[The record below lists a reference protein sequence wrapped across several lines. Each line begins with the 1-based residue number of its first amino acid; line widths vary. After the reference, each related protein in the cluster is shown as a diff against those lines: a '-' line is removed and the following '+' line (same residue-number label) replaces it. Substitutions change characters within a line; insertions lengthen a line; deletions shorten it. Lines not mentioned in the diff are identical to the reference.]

1 MSIKAYEIN
10 KALAAVPAGVHG
22 VVGGSGSTGPFV
34 NGGSTPGTTGTL
46 GATGAA
52 GSPID
57 TLGWGKAL
65 VVVNTQGSTGT
76 NQAVTVT
83 AKAGSSDW
91 FSNAAT
97 TSVGSFS
104 MTVSTAGQYTQVG
117 EIDLKK
123 LPGRYLWIQH
133 AIAGLGQSKFGV
145 EVILTQPDKAPGGQ
159 SAVSEY

>member
-1 MSIKAYEIN
+1 MGIKAFEIH
-10 KALAAVPAGVHG
+10 KALAAVPAGIHG

-57 TLGWGKAL
+57 TLGWGKAQI
-65 VVVNTQGSTGT
+65 VANTQGATGT
-76 NQAVTVT
+76 AQSVAVV
-83 AKAGSSDW
+83 AKAGTSDW
-91 FSNAAT
+91 FSHSSV

-104 MTVSTAGQYTQVG
+104 MTISTTGQYVQVG
-117 EIDLKK
+117 EIDCRK
-123 LPGRYLWIQH
+123 LPGRYLWLQH
-133 AIAGLGQSKFGV
+133 SITGLGQSKFGID
-145 EVILTQPDKAPGGQ
+145 VILSEPDKAPGDQ

>member
-1 MSIKAYEIN
+1 MIKAYETS
-10 KALAAVPAGVHG
+10 KVLAAVPAGVWG

-34 NGGSTPGTTGTL
+34 NGASTPGTTGTL

-65 VVVNTQGSTGT
+65 ILANTKGATGT
-76 NQAVTVT
+76 NQAVTIT

-91 FSNAAT
+91 FSNSAT

-104 MTVSTAGQYTQVG
+104 ITVNSAGQYSQVG
-117 EIDLKK
+117 EIDCKK
-123 LPGRYLWIQH
+123 LPGRYLWIQT
-133 AIAGLGQSKFGV
+133 ALAGLGRSEFGV
-145 EVILTQPDKAPGGQ
+145 EVVLVQPDKAPGGQ

>member
-1 MSIKAYEIN
+1 MIKAYEVH
-10 KALAAVPAGVHG
+10 KAFSVVPAGVHG

-34 NGGSTPGTTGTL
+34 NGGSTPGTTGAL

-57 TLGWGKAL
+57 TLGWGKAQ
-65 VVVNTQGSTGT
+65 VVVNTQGSTGA
-76 NQAVTVT
+76 NQAVTLT
-83 AKAGSSDW
+83 AKAGTSDW
-91 FSNAAT
+91 FSDSSVTA
-97 TSVGSFS
+97 VGSFS
-104 MTVSTAGQYTQVG
+104 MTVNTAGQFTQVG

-145 EVILTQPDKAPGGQ
+145 EVILSQPDKAPGGQ

>member
-1 MSIKAYEIN
+1 MSIKAYEVH
-10 KALAAVPAGVHG
+10 KVLAAVPAGIHG

-57 TLGWGKAL
+57 TLGWGKAQI
-65 VVVNTQGSTGT
+65 VANTQGATGT
-76 NQAVTVT
+76 NQSVAVV

-91 FSNAAT
+91 FSNSAT
-97 TSVGSFS
+97 TAVGSFS
-104 MTVSTAGQYTQVG
+104 MTINQTSQYVQVG

-123 LPGRYLWIQH
+123 LPGRYLWLQH
-133 AIAGLGQSKFGV
+133 SITGIGQSKFGID
-145 EVILTQPDKAPGGQ
+145 VILSQPDKAPGDQ